1 MSWEEIPRGIRRAHE
16 MKEKNGVGRGH
27 VKEIEIDPPPLNNI
41 LKADAVAKRGND
53 TRVGMSNW
61 RGEGRDDGKSQV
73 DRRVCQ
79 GL

>member
-1 MSWEEIPRGIRRAHE
+1 
-16 MKEKNGVGRGH
+16 MKENNGVGRGH
-27 VKEIEIDPPPLNNI
+27 VKEIEIEPPPLNNI